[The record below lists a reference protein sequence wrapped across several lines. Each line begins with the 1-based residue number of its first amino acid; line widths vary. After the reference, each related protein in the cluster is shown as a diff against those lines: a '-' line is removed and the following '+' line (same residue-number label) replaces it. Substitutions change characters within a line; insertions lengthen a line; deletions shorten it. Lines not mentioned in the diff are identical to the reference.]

1 MHPNL
6 YFRHLVFS
14 LILLILLVP
23 QSCTSPGGRSGFQG
37 LDDNGGLLTDIV
49 RRGVLVAITD
59 DNPIN
64 YFIHQGEE
72 RGYQYE
78 MLSSFAHYLG
88 VDLQIIVEQDPYQ
101 ALQYLKRRQVDLVA
115 MDLPVN
121 PDYRKNTLISEP
133 LFTSRQVLVQ
143 RKPDNWRRMR
153 DMKTVESLMIRDLGY
168 LGQKTIALPANAL
181 KQFYLADIQHAS
193 NYSVIIDGID
203 RVTQTDLIEAVAL
216 NGADYTIAYEHT
228 AKALAQIYHDL
239 DISTPVS
246 PDIPVSWAVRK
257 GAVNLMGEIN
267 TWIEKNEGSREFTR
281 TYASYFNNARQV
293 RLALGHAVKNH
304 SISDFDEVIRESSK
318 LINWDWRLVSAL
330 IYKESKFNI
339 HAVSHRGA
347 FGLMQ
352 LMPQTAERFGAHIN
366 STPAEQITAG
376 IKLIRHLDKALK
388 NRVPDPEERKKFIL
402 AAYNIGLAHII
413 DAQNLAEKHGKDPA
427 VWYDNVEY
435 YLLAKSQ
442 PEFYNDPVVKYGR
455 VKGIETKQFVRDVLE
470 KYDQYKTLASR

>member
-121 PDYRKNTLISEP
+121 PDY
-133 LFTSRQVLVQ
+133 RQVLVQ